1 TNGKTSTARMIETL
15 LRARGLRTGLFTSPH
30 LSNIRERIVIDG
42 EPLSVEAFLASYD
55 DVAPYVV
62 LVDEREPLRLS
73 FFEVLPALA
82 CAAFAAAT
90 VDVAVIEVGLGGTW
104 DATNIADGAVAV
116 VTPVAIDHTRYL
128 GSTIEEI
135 AGEKAGI
142 IKPGSVAILGE
153 QPLAADE
160 VLLRRAAEVG
170 AAVARQGVEFGVT
183 WRELAVGGQAL
194 GIRGLA
200 GGGRGLLRPPFG
212 GCPAA
217 DTARARPAAGAGPSA
232 GARA

>member
-1 TNGKTSTARMIETL
+1 
-15 LRARGLRTGLFTSPH
+15 
-30 LSNIRERIVIDG
+30 
-42 EPLSVEAFLASYD
+42 
-55 DVAPYVV
+55 VV
-62 LVDEREPLRLS
+62 GGEREPLRL
-73 FFEVLPALA
+73 ALLEERSA
-82 CAAFAAAT
+82 MGFAGFGGAP

-104 DATNIADGAVAV
+104 DATNMADGAVAV

-128 GSTIEEI
+128 GSTIEEV

-200 GGGRGLLRPPFG
+200 GEYRDLLLPL
-212 GCPAA
+212 
-217 DTARARPAAGAGPSA
+217 
-232 GARA
+232 